1 MLYIVGYCLLLG
13 NQPVKEEEEAGQELV
28 RAVPSSFTQEPYHL
42 QVIITFSINYVWLLL
57 TKQKWEKTVEGC
69 MSL

>member
-1 MLYIVGYCLLLG
+1 VLYIVGYCLLLG
-13 NQPVKEEEEAGQELV
+13 NQLVKEEEAGQELV
-28 RAVPSSFTQEPYHL
+28 RAVPSSSTQEPYHL

>member
-1 MLYIVGYCLLLG
+1 VLYIVGYCLLLG

-42 QVIITFSINYVWLLL
+42 QVIITFSTAIHN
-57 TKQKWEKTVEGC
+57 QC
-69 MSL
+69 MLFNIDILDLIF